1 MRRNSQL
8 IAPDVYQQDV
18 LSNFQSLETE
28 KKPAS
33 QIQSQF
39 LSVNT
44 DVSALFENPEFDFSL
59 YLESY
64 NQPNVLS
71 YSW

>member
-8 IAPDVYQQDV
+8 ITPNVYQQDV

-28 KKPAS
+28 KKLAS

-44 DVSALFENPEFDFSL
+44 DVSAIFENPEFDFSL